1 MAREYTDGEIRQYI
15 REVVREAKSTANVD
29 TGYLKRSI
37 RGDLIGRNRSVE
49 FREIFYGAYNENS
62 KLLEIAQRIMP
73 NDINWKIVYENEEG
87 DETTIKGRTRTGRTI
102 RRSSIGSN
110 VTGIIT
116 PYKEISKLLR
126 TYNALVCF
134 DAAASPDFRKST
146 TNTHNKL

>member
-1 MAREYTDGEIRQYI
+1 MPREYTDGEIRQYI

-29 TGYLKRSI
+29 TGFLKRSI

-87 DETTIKGRTRTGRTI
+87 EEATIKGRTRTGRTI
-102 RRSSIGSN
+102 RRSSISSN
-110 VTGIIT
+110 NISSPKIKALIQSIRGKKKNDTG
-116 PYKEISKLLR
+116 EGNR
-126 TYNALVCF
+126 EDNEG
-134 DAAASPDFRKST
+134 
-146 TNTHNKL
+146 

>member
-49 FREIFYGAYNENS
+49 FREVFYGAYNENS

-87 DETTIKGRTRTGRTI
+87 EETTIKGTTRTGRTI
-102 RRSSIGSN
+102 RRSSISSN
-110 VTGIIT
+110 NISSPKIKALIQSIRGKKKNDTG
-116 PYKEISKLLR
+116 EGNR
-126 TYNALVCF
+126 EDN
-134 DAAASPDFRKST
+134 
-146 TNTHNKL
+146 

>member
-1 MAREYTDGEIRQYI
+1 MPREYTDGEIRQYI

-102 RRSSIGSN
+102 RRSSISSN
-110 VTGIIT
+110 NISSPKIKALIQSIRGKKKDDTG
-116 PYKEISKLLR
+116 EGNR
-126 TYNALVCF
+126 EDNEG
-134 DAAASPDFRKST
+134 
-146 TNTHNKL
+146 

>member
-29 TGYLKRSI
+29 TGFLKRSI

-73 NDINWKIVYENEEG
+73 KDINWKIVYENEEG

-102 RRSSIGSN
+102 RRSSITSENISSQKIKALIASIRGKKKDD
-110 VTGIIT
+110 TG
-116 PYKEISKLLR
+116 EGNR
-126 TYNALVCF
+126 EDNEG
-134 DAAASPDFRKST
+134 
-146 TNTHNKL
+146 

>member
-1 MAREYTDGEIRQYI
+1 MPREYTDGEIRQYI

-62 KLLEIAQRIMP
+62 KLLEIAQRVMP

-87 DETTIKGRTRTGRTI
+87 DETTIKGTTRTGRTI
-102 RRSSIGSN
+102 RRSSINSN
-110 VTGIIT
+110 NISSPKIKALIASIRGKKKDDTG
-116 PYKEISKLLR
+116 EGDR
-126 TYNALVCF
+126 EDNEG
-134 DAAASPDFRKST
+134 
-146 TNTHNKL
+146 

>member
-1 MAREYTDGEIRQYI
+1 MPREYTDGEIRQYI

-29 TGYLKRSI
+29 TGFLKRSI

-87 DETTIKGRTRTGRTI
+87 DETTIKGTTRTGRTI
-102 RRSSIGSN
+102 RRSSITSNNISSPKIKALIQSIRGKKKDDTGEGSREDN
-110 VTGIIT
+110 EGQ
-116 PYKEISKLLR
+116 P
-126 TYNALVCF
+126 
-134 DAAASPDFRKST
+134 
-146 TNTHNKL
+146 

>member
-29 TGYLKRSI
+29 TGFLKRSI

-73 NDINWKIVYENEEG
+73 NDINWKVVYENEEG

-102 RRSSIGSN
+102 RRSSISSN
-110 VTGIIT
+110 NISSPKIKALIQSIRGKKKDDTG
-116 PYKEISKLLR
+116 EGNR
-126 TYNALVCF
+126 EDNEG
-134 DAAASPDFRKST
+134 
-146 TNTHNKL
+146 

>member
-29 TGYLKRSI
+29 TGFLKRSI

-102 RRSSIGSN
+102 RRSSISSN
-110 VTGIIT
+110 N
-116 PYKEISKLLR
+116 ISSPKIK
-126 TYNALVCF
+126 ALI
-134 DAAASPDFRKST
+134 ASIRGKKKDDTREG
-146 TNTHNKL
+146 NREDNEG

>member
-1 MAREYTDGEIRQYI
+1 MPREYTDGEIRQYI

-62 KLLEIAQRIMP
+62 KLLEIAQRVMP

-87 DETTIKGRTRTGRTI
+87 DETTIKGTTRTGRTI
-102 RRSSIGSN
+102 RRSSINSN
-110 VTGIIT
+110 NISSPKIKALIASIRGKKKDDTGDG
-116 PYKEISKLLR
+116 ER
-126 TYNALVCF
+126 EDN
-134 DAAASPDFRKST
+134 
-146 TNTHNKL
+146 

>member
-29 TGYLKRSI
+29 TGFLKRSI

-62 KLLEIAQRIMP
+62 KLLEIAQRIIP

-102 RRSSIGSN
+102 RRSSISSN
-110 VTGIIT
+110 NISSPKIKALIQSIRGKKKNDTG
-116 PYKEISKLLR
+116 EGNR
-126 TYNALVCF
+126 EDNEG
-134 DAAASPDFRKST
+134 
-146 TNTHNKL
+146 

>member
-29 TGYLKRSI
+29 TGFLKRSI

-73 NDINWKIVYENEEG
+73 KDINWKIVYENEEG
-87 DETTIKGRTRTGRTI
+87 DETTIKGKTRTGRTI
-102 RRSSIGSN
+102 RRSSISSN
-110 VTGIIT
+110 N
-116 PYKEISKLLR
+116 ISSPKIK
-126 TYNALVCF
+126 ALIQSIRGKKKN
-134 DAAASPDFRKST
+134 DTREGNRED
-146 TNTHNKL
+146 NEG

>member
-29 TGYLKRSI
+29 TGFLKRSI

-73 NDINWKIVYENEEG
+73 NDINWKVVYENEEG

-102 RRSSIGSN
+102 RRSSISSN
-110 VTGIIT
+110 NISSPKIKALIQSIRGKKKDDTG
-116 PYKEISKLLR
+116 EGDR
-126 TYNALVCF
+126 EDN
-134 DAAASPDFRKST
+134 
-146 TNTHNKL
+146 

>member
-29 TGYLKRSI
+29 TGFLKRSI

-62 KLLEIAQRIMP
+62 KLLEIAQRVMP

-102 RRSSIGSN
+102 RRSSISSN
-110 VTGIIT
+110 NISSPKIKALIQSIRGKKKDDTG
-116 PYKEISKLLR
+116 EGNR
-126 TYNALVCF
+126 EDN
-134 DAAASPDFRKST
+134 
-146 TNTHNKL
+146 

>member
-29 TGYLKRSI
+29 TGFLKRSI

-102 RRSSIGSN
+102 RRSSISYNNISSPKIKALIQSIRGKKKN
-110 VTGIIT
+110 DTG
-116 PYKEISKLLR
+116 EGNREDNEGES
-126 TYNALVCF
+126 
-134 DAAASPDFRKST
+134 
-146 TNTHNKL
+146 

>member
-29 TGYLKRSI
+29 TGFLKRSI

-73 NDINWKIVYENEEG
+73 KDINWKIVYENEEG
-87 DETTIKGRTRTGRTI
+87 DETTIKGTTRTGRTI
-102 RRSSIGSN
+102 RRSSINSQN
-110 VTGIIT
+110 VSTSKIKALIESIRGKKKNDTG
-116 PYKEISKLLR
+116 EGDR
-126 TYNALVCF
+126 EDNE
-134 DAAASPDFRKST
+134 R
-146 TNTHNKL
+146 

>member
-15 REVVREAKSTANVD
+15 REVVREAKGTANVD
-29 TGYLKRSI
+29 TGFLKRSI

-73 NDINWKIVYENEEG
+73 NDINWKVVYENEEG

-102 RRSSIGSN
+102 RRSSISSN
-110 VTGIIT
+110 NISSPKIKALIASIRGKKKDDTG
-116 PYKEISKLLR
+116 EGNR
-126 TYNALVCF
+126 EDNEG
-134 DAAASPDFRKST
+134 
-146 TNTHNKL
+146 

>member
-29 TGYLKRSI
+29 TGFLKRSI

-87 DETTIKGRTRTGRTI
+87 DETTIKGTTRTGRTI
-102 RRSSIGSN
+102 RRSSISSN
-110 VTGIIT
+110 NISSPKIKALIQSIRGKKKNDTGEGNREDNEGQ
-116 PYKEISKLLR
+116 P
-126 TYNALVCF
+126 
-134 DAAASPDFRKST
+134 
-146 TNTHNKL
+146 

>member
-1 MAREYTDGEIRQYI
+1 MARDYTDGEIRQYI

-29 TGYLKRSI
+29 TGFLKRSI

-102 RRSSIGSN
+102 RRSSISSN
-110 VTGIIT
+110 NISSPKIKALIASIRGKKKDDTG
-116 PYKEISKLLR
+116 EGNR
-126 TYNALVCF
+126 EDNEE
-134 DAAASPDFRKST
+134 
-146 TNTHNKL
+146 

>member
-87 DETTIKGRTRTGRTI
+87 DETTIKGTTRTGRTI
-102 RRSSIGSN
+102 RRSSISSN
-110 VTGIIT
+110 NISSPKIKALIASIRGKKKDDTG
-116 PYKEISKLLR
+116 EGNR
-126 TYNALVCF
+126 EDNEG
-134 DAAASPDFRKST
+134 
-146 TNTHNKL
+146 

>member
-1 MAREYTDGEIRQYI
+1 MPREYTDGEIRQYI
-15 REVVREAKSTANVD
+15 REGVREAKSTANVD
-29 TGYLKRSI
+29 TGFLKRSI

-102 RRSSIGSN
+102 RRSSISSN
-110 VTGIIT
+110 NISSPKIKALIQSIRGKKKDDTG
-116 PYKEISKLLR
+116 EGNR
-126 TYNALVCF
+126 EDNEG
-134 DAAASPDFRKST
+134 
-146 TNTHNKL
+146 

>member
-29 TGYLKRSI
+29 TGFLKRSI

-102 RRSSIGSN
+102 RRSSITSN
-110 VTGIIT
+110 NISSPKIKALIQSIRGKKKNDTG
-116 PYKEISKLLR
+116 EGDR
-126 TYNALVCF
+126 E
-134 DAAASPDFRKST
+134 D
-146 TNTHNKL
+146 NKG

>member
-102 RRSSIGSN
+102 RRSSISSN
-110 VTGIIT
+110 NISSPKIKALIASIRGKKKDDTG
-116 PYKEISKLLR
+116 EGNR
-126 TYNALVCF
+126 EDNEG
-134 DAAASPDFRKST
+134 
-146 TNTHNKL
+146 

>member
-29 TGYLKRSI
+29 TGFLKRSI

-102 RRSSIGSN
+102 RRSSISSN
-110 VTGIIT
+110 NISSPKIKALIASIRGKKKDDTG
-116 PYKEISKLLR
+116 EGNR
-126 TYNALVCF
+126 EDNEG
-134 DAAASPDFRKST
+134 
-146 TNTHNKL
+146 

>member
-1 MAREYTDGEIRQYI
+1 MAGNYTDGEIRQYI

-29 TGYLKRSI
+29 TGFLKRSI

-62 KLLEIAQRIMP
+62 NLLEIAQRIMP

-102 RRSSIGSN
+102 RRSSISSN
-110 VTGIIT
+110 N
-116 PYKEISKLLR
+116 ISSPKIKVLI
-126 TYNALVCF
+126 
-134 DAAASPDFRKST
+134 ASIRGKKKDDTREG
-146 TNTHNKL
+146 NREDNEG

>member
-29 TGYLKRSI
+29 TGFLKRSI

-102 RRSSIGSN
+102 RRSSITSN
-110 VTGIIT
+110 NISSPKIKALIQSIRGKKKDDTG
-116 PYKEISKLLR
+116 EGNR
-126 TYNALVCF
+126 EDNEG
-134 DAAASPDFRKST
+134 
-146 TNTHNKL
+146 

>member
-1 MAREYTDGEIRQYI
+1 MPREYTDGEIRQYI

-29 TGYLKRSI
+29 TGFLKRSI

-87 DETTIKGRTRTGRTI
+87 DETTIKGTTRTGRTI
-102 RRSSIGSN
+102 RRSSISSN
-110 VTGIIT
+110 NISSPKIKALIQSIRGKKKDDTG
-116 PYKEISKLLR
+116 EGNR
-126 TYNALVCF
+126 EDNEG
-134 DAAASPDFRKST
+134 
-146 TNTHNKL
+146 

>member
-1 MAREYTDGEIRQYI
+1 MARDYTDGEIRQYI

-29 TGYLKRSI
+29 TGFLKRSI

-87 DETTIKGRTRTGRTI
+87 DETTIKGTTRTGRSI
-102 RRSSIGSN
+102 RRSSISSN
-110 VTGIIT
+110 NISSPKIKALIQSIRGKKKDDTGEGNREDNEGQ
-116 PYKEISKLLR
+116 P
-126 TYNALVCF
+126 
-134 DAAASPDFRKST
+134 
-146 TNTHNKL
+146 

>member
-1 MAREYTDGEIRQYI
+1 MPREYTDGEIRQYI

-29 TGYLKRSI
+29 TGFLKRSI

-87 DETTIKGRTRTGRTI
+87 DETTIKGTTRTGRTI
-102 RRSSIGSN
+102 RRSSISSN
-110 VTGIIT
+110 NISSPKIKALIQSIRGKKKDDTGEGNREDNGGQ
-116 PYKEISKLLR
+116 P
-126 TYNALVCF
+126 
-134 DAAASPDFRKST
+134 
-146 TNTHNKL
+146 

>member
-1 MAREYTDGEIRQYI
+1 MPREYTDGEIRQYI

-62 KLLEIAQRIMP
+62 KLLEIAQRVMP

-87 DETTIKGRTRTGRTI
+87 DETTIKGTTRTGRTI
-102 RRSSIGSN
+102 RRSSINSN
-110 VTGIIT
+110 NISSPKIKALIASIRGKKKDDTG
-116 PYKEISKLLR
+116 EGDR
-126 TYNALVCF
+126 EDN
-134 DAAASPDFRKST
+134 
-146 TNTHNKL
+146 

>member
-15 REVVREAKSTANVD
+15 REVVSEAKRSANVD
-29 TGYLKRSI
+29 TGFLKRSI

-102 RRSSIGSN
+102 RRSSISSN
-110 VTGIIT
+110 NISSPKIKALIQSIRGKKKDDTG
-116 PYKEISKLLR
+116 EGNR
-126 TYNALVCF
+126 EDNEG
-134 DAAASPDFRKST
+134 
-146 TNTHNKL
+146 

>member
-62 KLLEIAQRIMP
+62 KLLEIAQRVMP

-87 DETTIKGRTRTGRTI
+87 DETTIKGTTRTGRTI
-102 RRSSIGSN
+102 RRSSINSN
-110 VTGIIT
+110 NISSPKIKALIASIRGKKKDDTG
-116 PYKEISKLLR
+116 EGDR
-126 TYNALVCF
+126 EDN
-134 DAAASPDFRKST
+134 
-146 TNTHNKL
+146 